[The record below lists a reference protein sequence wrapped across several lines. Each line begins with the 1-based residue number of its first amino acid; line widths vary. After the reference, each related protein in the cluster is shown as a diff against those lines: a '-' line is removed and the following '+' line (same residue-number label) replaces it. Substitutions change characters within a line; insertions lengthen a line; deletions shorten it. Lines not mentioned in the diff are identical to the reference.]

1 MKLQELIREN
11 RLEQARYN
19 AEFDKANGQWEP
31 SRPKMIPTYSVFING
46 KHWRD
51 FESEDAA
58 MKSAN
63 TVYNKKPRC
72 RVDVM
77 PYKR

>member
-1 MKLQELIREN
+1 MRLQELFEN

-19 AEFDKANGQWEP
+19 AEFDKANSLWEP
-31 SRPKMIPTYSVFING
+31 SAPKMTPTHSVFING

-51 FESEDAA
+51 FESEGAA
-58 MKSAN
+58 MQAGT
-63 TVYNKKPRC
+63 TVHNKKPRC

-77 PYKR
+77 PYKK